1 MVDQRR
7 LYWVFTGLL
16 AALMVGSASR
26 QMLDH
31 AWAVES
37 FARLG
42 FPAWLIYPLSA
53 AKLLGVAAVVTGVSP
68 FLKNLAYAGFFY
80 HLSLALGAHIA
91 VEEDLGPACERQ
103 IRRHHEAAA
112 LVALADEAEQQ
123 VGADLVERHISQFVD

>member
-7 LYWVFTGLL
+7 LYWIFTGLL

-26 QMLDH
+26 QVLDY

-37 FARLG
+37 FTRLG

-53 AKLLGVAAVVTGVSP
+53 VKLLGIAAVVTGVSP

-80 HLSLALGAHIA
+80 HLSLALSAHIA
-91 VEEDLGPACERQ
+91 VGDGPDMMVG
-103 IRRHHEAAA
+103 AAA
-112 LVALADEAEQQ
+112 GLVLLA
-123 VGADLVERHISQFVD
+123 GSFHFNRRL

>member
-1 MVDQRR
+1 MVGQRR

-16 AALMVGSASR
+16 AALMAGSASR
-26 QMLDH
+26 QVFDY

-42 FPAWLIYPLSA
+42 YPAWLIHPLSV

-80 HLSLALGAHIA
+80 HLSLALSFHVA
-91 VEEDLGPACERQ
+91 VGDGPDMMVG
-103 IRRHHEAAA
+103 AAA
-112 LVALADEAEQQ
+112 GLALLAGSFHLDRGCRSVSEN
-123 VGADLVERHISQFVD
+123 S